1 MSTTFL
7 YKLDNLDLQ
16 RVARKQMSKSN
27 GSGWTL
33 QQTEVAIAR
42 YKMFLYLHFL
52 FPTTQLVPTKEV
64 DEVWHAHIL
73 DTRRYDDDCKN
84 LFGYFL
90 HHSSD
95 EMQTQNQDTAFALTQ
110 ELFEKFF
117 GVVILEEIQA
127 AACVSL
133 PVSACATLPQPSNT
147 QNYSTKSAFLELL
160 SSSSDSRNIK
170 RLLLQSVSL
179 VLISP
184 IVSLMWQMLLYGKQ

>member
-1 MSTTFL
+1 MSITTFL
-7 YKLDNLDLQ
+7 YKLNNLDLQ
-16 RVARKQMSKSN
+16 RVAHKLMSSCDR
-27 GSGWTL
+27 GGWTL

-42 YKMFLYLHFL
+42 YKMFLHLQFL
-52 FPTTQLVPTKEV
+52 LPTTQLVPTKEI

-73 DTRRYDDDCKN
+73 ADTRRYSHDCEN

-95 EMQTQNQDTAFALTQ
+95 EMQPQNQDTAFALTQ

-117 GVVILEEIQA
+117 GVVILQEIQA

-147 QNYSTKSAFLELL
+147 QDYLTKSAFLELL
-160 SSSSDSRNIK
+160 
-170 RLLLQSVSL
+170 
-179 VLISP
+179 
-184 IVSLMWQMLLYGKQ
+184 